1 MKIGK
6 ACAIFLQI
14 DSDKYTEEEKG
25 QAIFQVVQM
34 PTHNGIN
41 KDAMLKVIGWLLRLA
56 YDVPAM
62 SPRGGMNNYDRVM
75 CMTPEKLAEFLKKAE
90 YRPPWDDAFVK
101 AFCYKCKTETVTVTD
116 EPKRTLEVNPCD
128 FTDGECPHGSDITWW
143 LAQRAPTKEGKNREG

>member
-14 DSDKYTEEEKG
+14 ESDKYTEEEKG

-62 SPRGGMNNYDRVM
+62 LPHGGMNNYDRVM

-90 YRPPWDDAFVK
+90 CRPPWDDAFVK
-101 AFCYKCKTETVTVTD
+101 ACCYKCKTETVTVTD
-116 EPKRTLEVNPCD
+116 EPKRTLEVHPCD

-143 LAQRAPTKEGKNREG
+143 LAQRAPTNEGKNREG

>member
-25 QAIFQVVQM
+25 EAIFRVVQM

-62 SPRGGMNNYDRVM
+62 LPHGGMNNYDRVM

-90 YRPPWDDAFVK
+90 CRPPWDDAFVK
-101 AFCYKCKTETVTVTD
+101 ACCYKCKTETVTVTA
-116 EPKRTLEVNPCD
+116 EPKRTLEVHPCD
-128 FTDGECPHGSDITWW
+128 FTDGECPHGSDIAWW
-143 LAQRAPTKEGKNREG
+143 LAQRCADKKEVET

>member
-62 SPRGGMNNYDRVM
+62 SPRAGMNNYDRVM
-75 CMTPEKLAEFLKKAE
+75 CMTPEKLAEFLKEAE
-90 YRPPWDDAFVK
+90 YRPPWADAFGK
-101 AFCYKCKTETVTVTD
+101 ECCDKCRTETVTVME
-116 EPKRTLEVNPCD
+116 EPHRTLEVNPCD